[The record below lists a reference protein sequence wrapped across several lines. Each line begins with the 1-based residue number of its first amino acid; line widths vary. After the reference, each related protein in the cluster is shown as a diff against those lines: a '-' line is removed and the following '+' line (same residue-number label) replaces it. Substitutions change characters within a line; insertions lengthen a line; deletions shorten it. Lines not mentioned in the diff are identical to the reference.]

1 MSDLMETCKT
11 YLISFFA
18 WLSTVWHSADI
29 CLSTATRILVFVALV
44 VRLFGTDI
52 PAARERY
59 RKRRASQ

>member
-1 MSDLMETCKT
+1 MNDLMETCKT

-18 WLSTVWHSADI
+18 WLSTVWQSADI

-52 PAARERY
+52 PAAMDRY
-59 RKRRASQ
+59 RKRRAR